1 MRAGL
6 AKRAIHW
13 LHPAMPSRYPAR
25 EAAVRGRFER
35 VGPTL
40 DERGRRLFA
49 AAEAAEFGHG
59 GVAAVQRATGIAE
72 STIRRGVREL
82 ADLEKHAPPEG
93 MQRRPGGG
101 RSRAEDKD
109 PGLMAALEAL
119 LEPVTRG
126 DPESP
131 LRWTSKGLR
140 RLAAELVERGHDVRK
155 GVVARLLK
163 DKGYT
168 LQGTRKVLEGSHHP
182 DRNEQFEFINEE
194 AKRFQALEQPVIS
207 IDTKKKE
214 LVGAYAN
221 GGREWHPKGE
231 GPKANTYD
239 FPNGTPK
246 AVPYG
251 VYDLTRNEGWVS
263 VGVSSDTAEFAANTI
278 LRWWETMGKEA
289 YPEATDLM
297 ITADGGGSN
306 SYRGRLWRLM
316 VQRVADET
324 GLAVSVAHLP
334 PGTSKWNKIEHR
346 MFSHITLN
354 WRGRP
359 LVSYEAIV
367 QLIAN
372 TRTTK
377 GLTIRCELDEGSYQ
391 KGRKVTEIE
400 LDSIHIERHSFHGEW
415 NYTVYP
421 QLNTR

>member
-1 MRAGL
+1 
-6 AKRAIHW
+6 
-13 LHPAMPSRYPAR
+13 
-25 EAAVRGRFER
+25 
-35 VGPTL
+35 
-40 DERGRRLFA
+40 
-49 AAEAAEFGHG
+49 
-59 GVAAVQRATGIAE
+59 
-72 STIRRGVREL
+72 
-82 ADLEKHAPPEG
+82 
-93 MQRRPGGG
+93 
-101 RSRAEDKD
+101 
-109 PGLMAALEAL
+109 MAALEAL